1 MTEDRDPTPEEI
13 QRVKAWQERKST
25 EDWSKYQR
33 RREEIEEAAHKKL
46 SGDLVGRRI
55 EAVEGDQDHANWR
68 TITLVLEGGVKL
80 SIEYSSY
87 SDPPELSVEVTGL

>member
-1 MTEDRDPTPEEI
+1 
-13 QRVKAWQERKST
+13 
-25 EDWSKYQR
+25 
-33 RREEIEEAAHKKL
+33 
-46 SGDLVGRRI
+46 
-55 EAVEGDQDHANWR
+55 VEGDQDHANWR